1 MAGTRTAP
9 GAVVRHQVEAVQG
22 RAEARVVPGA
32 LVLRLAGAAA
42 TRGRIVARP
51 VVPGRVEPRPAEA
64 AMVLVVVIVVQE
76 KAVPTADLAAVAA
89 PRALAVAYP
98 AGAAMD
104 PVAAAALEMVEAMV
118 AGAAAR
124 PGRIVVPWAVVPAAA
139 REGAA
144 RVPAGV
150 VVATVPVAVAADP
163 GKVVPMTAPVAVV
176 PLLAVPVV
184 PALAGAA
191 ARPGVTRMELV
202 VATPAAVAVQ
212 IGPYLVEE
220 VAGALCARQRPE
232 AQACLVKK
240 AVAVQFAPLE
250 AFLLP
255 AKRQEE
261 VFGPHLNYLEQR
273 HRAWC

>member
-1 MAGTRTAP
+1 M
-9 GAVVRHQVEAVQG
+9 RHQVEAVQG

-64 AMVLVVVIVVQE
+64 ATVLVVVIVVQE
-76 KAVPTADLAAVAA
+76 KAAPRADLAAVAA
-89 PRALAVAYP
+89 ARALAVAYLVEVATARAAAVVP
-98 AGAAMD
+98 ETVGAIVA
-104 PVAAAALEMVEAMV
+104 VAAAML
-118 AGAAAR
+118 GK
-124 PGRIVVPWAVVPAAA
+124 PVVPAAA

>member
-64 AMVLVVVIVVQE
+64 ATVLVVVIVVQE
-76 KAVPTADLAAVAA
+76 KAAPRADLA
-89 PRALAVAYP
+89 
-98 AGAAMD
+98 
-104 PVAAAALEMVEAMV
+104 
-118 AGAAAR
+118 
-124 PGRIVVPWAVVPAAA
+124 
-139 REGAA
+139 
-144 RVPAGV
+144 
-150 VVATVPVAVAADP
+150 
-163 GKVVPMTAPVAVV
+163 AVV

-240 AVAVQFAPLE
+240 AVAVQFAP
-250 AFLLP
+250 
-255 AKRQEE
+255 
-261 VFGPHLNYLEQR
+261 
-273 HRAWC
+273 